1 MELNYLEYLD
11 LCDALTMAMHRV
23 RYYINTAEDKEERK
37 DYEEREERYQAL
49 KKKIKHYAAEN
60 LY

>member
-11 LCDALTMAMHRV
+11 LCDALTMAMSRV
-23 RYYINTAEDKEERK
+23 RYYANTAGDEEERE

>member
-11 LCDALTMAMHRV
+11 LCNALTIAMYRV
-23 RYYINTAEDKEERK
+23 RYYSNTAEDKEERK
-37 DYEEREERYQAL
+37 DYEDREKRYQEML
-49 KKKIKHYAAEN
+49 RKLRHYAAEN

>member
-1 MELNYLEYLD
+1 MELDYLEYLD
-11 LCDALTMAMHRV
+11 LCDALTMAICRV
-23 RYYINTAEDKEERK
+23 RYYINTAEDKEEWK
-37 DYEEREERYQAL
+37 EYKEREERYQAL

>member
-11 LCDALTMAMHRV
+11 LCDALTMAMCRI
-23 RYYINTAEDKEERK
+23 RYYINTAEDKDEQK
-37 DYEEREERYQAL
+37 DYENREKRYQEML
-49 KKKIKHYAAEN
+49 RKLRYYAAEN

>member
-11 LCDALTMAMHRV
+11 LCDAMAIAIHRM
-23 RYYINTAEDKEERK
+23 RYYAQTDEKGRELYEDKEK
-37 DYEEREERYQAL
+37 RYQEML
-49 KKKIKHYAAEN
+49 RKLRHYAAEN

>member
-11 LCDALTMAMHRV
+11 LCDALTIAMSRT
-23 RYYINTAEDKEERK
+23 RYYINTAEDKKERK
-37 DYEEREERYQAL
+37 YYEEREQRYQEL
-49 KKKIKHYAAEN
+49 KKKIKHYTAEN